1 MMEIVQLNTIE
12 DVYKAYYDVKN
23 TFENLENEVNIDD
36 YLHKIFQ
43 FGKVFGVYEKNA
55 DKYFGFS
62 AVYMNDFE
70 TKTAYITLIGVSKDY
85 KHKHIGTKLLLFSE
99 EKAKEFGME
108 FMRLEVKKNNSVAIS
123 FYKKNNYEYDNKET
137 DTSFFML
144 KKIID

>member
-12 DVYKAYYDVKN
+12 DVYKAYNDVKN

-62 AVYMNDFE
+62 AVYMNDFS
-70 TKTAYITLIGVSKDY
+70 IQLWPVLSSSS
-85 KHKHIGTKLLLFSE
+85 L
-99 EKAKEFGME
+99 
-108 FMRLEVKKNNSVAIS
+108 AIS
-123 FYKKNNYEYDNKET
+123 LPL
-137 DTSFFML
+137 ML
-144 KKIID
+144 